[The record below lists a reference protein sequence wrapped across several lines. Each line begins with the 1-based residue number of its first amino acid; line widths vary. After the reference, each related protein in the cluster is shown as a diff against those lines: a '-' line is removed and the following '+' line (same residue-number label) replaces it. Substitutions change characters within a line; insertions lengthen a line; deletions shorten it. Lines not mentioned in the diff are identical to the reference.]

1 MIGQDE
7 LRLLEEQCV
16 QECAPACA
24 AACPLHVDVRGVM
37 AAAAQGD
44 MAGALKLLMRTLPF
58 PGIIG
63 RVCERPCEAP
73 CKRGEVGDVVQI
85 RAIERACADLGGRRE
100 LPRVLPKRPKRVAVV
115 GGGLSGL
122 TAAYDLA
129 RKGYTVTVHEAR
141 AWLGGSLWES
151 PEELLPRAILEEE
164 LAIVEA
170 LGVKIQVNAP
180 LPPDGLVALRGSVDA
195 VYLATGVPGGL
206 HGGAALGL
214 AGNGGGRVAVDP
226 VTFATS
232 LDGVFAGGDMLRGR
246 EERSLIRAMSD
257 GRRAAISIDRY
268 LQKVSLAAARS
279 DEGGYESCLYTNTAG
294 IALLPA
300 KAMDAPEAGYSLLE
314 AAAEA
319 GRCIQCECMECV
331 KSCEYLRAYGRYPR
345 KYLREIYNNLS
356 IVKGERKSNQ
366 FINSCSLCGLCAEI
380 CPEGLGMAPVVKL
393 ARETMVAQNRM
404 PPSAH
409 DFALR
414 DMAFSN
420 GDNFALARNRPG
432 MGGSDVVFFPGC
444 QLAGSAPEQ
453 IEQVYDYLCEK
464 LGRVGLVLRCCGA
477 PADWAGRTDL
487 FQAGMAALGAEIAR
501 LGATTVVT
509 ACSSCFKVFTANLP
523 RVTTVSLWEIYEQHG
538 LPPEAE
544 ARGAARAPAVVAV
557 HDPCSTRHEAQM
569 QESARALIRRLGYT
583 IEELPLNRARTECC
597 SYGGVMWLANRP
609 LAEAV
614 VQRRIAES
622 PSDYVTYCS
631 VCRDFFAARGK
642 PSLHLLDMIYA
653 PDPSAQ
659 AQRASPDFS
668 QRHENRARLKR
679 RLLKQLWGETMDG
692 TQPGYEAIKLVMSD
706 EVRARMERRL
716 ILVEDLQRV
725 IEQAERTGRR
735 LRDPGTGHL
744 LAYYK
749 PTAVTYWV
757 EYAPEGE
764 GFAVYNAYSHR
775 MEIAEGGTA

>member
-1 MIGQDE
+1 
-7 LRLLEEQCV
+7 
-16 QECAPACA
+16 
-24 AACPLHVDVRGVM
+24 
-37 AAAAQGD
+37 
-44 MAGALKLLMRTLPF
+44 
-58 PGIIG
+58 
-63 RVCERPCEAP
+63 
-73 CKRGEVGDVVQI
+73 
-85 RAIERACADLGGRRE
+85 
-100 LPRVLPKRPKRVAVV
+100 
-115 GGGLSGL
+115 
-122 TAAYDLA
+122 
-129 RKGYTVTVHEAR
+129 
-141 AWLGGSLWES
+141 
-151 PEELLPRAILEEE
+151 
-164 LAIVEA
+164 
-170 LGVKIQVNAP
+170 
-180 LPPDGLVALRGSVDA
+180 
-195 VYLATGVPGGL
+195 
-206 HGGAALGL
+206 
-214 AGNGGGRVAVDP
+214 VAVDP
-226 VTFATS
+226 ATFATS
-232 LDGVFAGGDMLRGR
+232 LDGVFAGGDILRGR
-246 EERSLIRAMSD
+246 DERSPIRAMSD

-268 LQKVSLAAARS
+268 LQKVSLSAARN
-279 DEGGYESCLYTNTAG
+279 DDGGCVSCLYTNTAG
-294 IALLPA
+294 VAPLPA
-300 KAMDAPEAGYSLLE
+300 KVMDDPAAGYSLLE
-314 AAAEA
+314 AKDEA

-331 KSCEYLRAYGRYPR
+331 KSCEYLRTYGRYPR

-380 CPEGLGMAPVVKL
+380 CPEGLGMAPVVKR

-420 GDNFALARNRPG
+420 GDNFALARNRPHTES
-432 MGGSDVVFFPGC
+432 SDVVFFPGC
-444 QLAGSAPEQ
+444 QLAGSVPEQ
-453 IEQVYDYLCEK
+453 VEQVYAYLCEK
-464 LGRVGLVLRCCGA
+464 LGPVGLVLRCCGA

-487 FQAGMAALGAEIAR
+487 FQAGMAALAAEIAR

-523 RVTTVSLWEIYEQHG
+523 RVKTVSLWEIYEQHG

-544 ARGAARAPAVVAV
+544 ARGAVRPPAVVAV
-557 HDPCSTRHEAQM
+557 HDPCSTRHEAQL
-569 QESARALIRRLGYT
+569 QESARAIIRRLGYT

-614 VQRRIAES
+614 VQRRIAAS
-622 PSDYVTYCS
+622 PADYVTYCS

-642 PSLHLLDMIYA
+642 PALHLLDMIYA
-653 PDPSAQ
+653 PDPAAQ

-692 TQPGYEAIKLVMSD
+692 TQPGYAGINLVMSD

-716 ILVEDLQRV
+716 ILVEDIQRV
-725 IEQAERTGRR
+725 IDQAERTGQR

-744 LAYYK
+744 LAYFK

-764 GFAVYNAYSHR
+764 VFVVYNAYSHR
-775 MEIAEGGTA
+775 MEITEGETA